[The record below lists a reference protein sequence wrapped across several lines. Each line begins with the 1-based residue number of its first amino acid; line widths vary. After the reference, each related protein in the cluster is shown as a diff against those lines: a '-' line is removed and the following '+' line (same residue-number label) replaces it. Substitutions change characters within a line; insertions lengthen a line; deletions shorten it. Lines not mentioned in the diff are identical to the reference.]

1 MVNSLFFIGTTE
13 ARPFNIMKS
22 GNSAA
27 SRDARLPM
35 QMLEKPEV
43 SNQVKIDQLSEPG
56 ADLEYGASS
65 PLSLPPLESFAP
77 LSLPDSAPP
86 YCINPPFGPPS
97 PSTTLPSPI
106 GHTPAASP
114 PPFAPILPLQNPP
127 PSPSYNFAC
136 PPTHTPTP
144 KSPHYEPSPPKRVPS
159 PSGYQPPMV
168 YPPPAVPSPPHRN
181 PQYAVWCVAKPTVP
195 DSIIQEALDYACG
208 SGAECKQ
215 IQPNG
220 HCFQP
225 NTLVAHASYAFNS
238 YWQKTKVRGGT
249 CDFGGS
255 AMLVTID
262 PRIFTTNYHFP
273 EHPKRWRD
281 YSAEK
286 HFPEHPKLSPP
297 LWQLNEVSFSH
308 PDRSDFKLS
317 SVGVGIVRPNGA
329 GKSTRLNLLEG
340 DLLPTEVESAAE
352 SEVDDWKC
360 LLHLHPDQE
369 GLSKVEAVREKLGKF
384 GLEQNHL
391 TPRANLSG
399 RQKARIVLTSIYIP
413 RLHVLLLD
421 EPTNHLDMQSIDALS
436 DALDE
441 FTGGVV
447 LVSHD
452 SRLIPR
458 VCHGEEKSET
468 GVVEDGTL
476 DTFPGTL
483 EEHKE
488 ELRN

>member
-1 MVNSLFFIGTTE
+1 MQKIHFHI
-13 ARPFNIMKS
+13 PFMPIICFV
-22 GNSAA
+22 A
-27 SRDARLPM
+27 DARLPM
-35 QMLEKPEV
+35 QLLEEPEV
-43 SNQVKIDQLSEPG
+43 SNQVKMK

-65 PLSLPPLESFAP
+65 PLSLPPLQSLSP

-106 GHTPAASP
+106 GHIPAASP
-114 PPFAPILPLQNPP
+114 PPFAPILPIQNPP

-168 YPPPAVPSPPHRN
+168 YPPPAVPSPPHKN

-238 YWQKTKVRGGT
+238 CWQKTKVRGGT

-262 PRIFTTNYHFP
+262 PSKYEYN
-273 EHPKRWRD
+273 
-281 YSAEK
+281 
-286 HFPEHPKLSPP
+286 
-297 LWQLNEVSFSH
+297 
-308 PDRSDFKLS
+308 FK
-317 SVGVGIVRPNGA
+317 
-329 GKSTRLNLLEG
+329 
-340 DLLPTEVESAAE
+340 
-352 SEVDDWKC
+352 
-360 LLHLHPDQE
+360 
-369 GLSKVEAVREKLGKF
+369 
-384 GLEQNHL
+384 
-391 TPRANLSG
+391 
-399 RQKARIVLTSIYIP
+399 
-413 RLHVLLLD
+413 
-421 EPTNHLDMQSIDALS
+421 
-436 DALDE
+436 
-441 FTGGVV
+441 
-447 LVSHD
+447 
-452 SRLIPR
+452 
-458 VCHGEEKSET
+458 EEK
-468 GVVEDGTL
+468 
-476 DTFPGTL
+476 
-483 EEHKE
+483 KC
-488 ELRN
+488 